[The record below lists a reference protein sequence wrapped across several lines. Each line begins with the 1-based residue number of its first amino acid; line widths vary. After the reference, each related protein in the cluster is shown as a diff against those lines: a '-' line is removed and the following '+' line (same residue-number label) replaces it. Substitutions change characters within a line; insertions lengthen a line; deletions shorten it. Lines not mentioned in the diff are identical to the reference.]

1 MLSLYAIQLLNI
13 ESDNYLSLMD
23 EGGSV
28 REDMC
33 LPKGQLG
40 ENVAR
45 LFESG
50 GEVMVTVTRAAGHEA
65 ITAVATQKRGKAVN
79 SV

>member
-1 MLSLYAIQLLNI
+1 
-13 ESDNYLSLMD
+13 MD

-40 ENVAR
+40 ENVTR

-50 GEVMVTVTRAAGHEA
+50 GEVMVTVTQAAGHEA